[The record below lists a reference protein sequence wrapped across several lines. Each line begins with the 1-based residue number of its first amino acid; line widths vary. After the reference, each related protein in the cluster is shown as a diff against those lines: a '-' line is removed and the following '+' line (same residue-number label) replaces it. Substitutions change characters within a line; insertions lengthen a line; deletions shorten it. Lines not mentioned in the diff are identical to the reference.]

1 LADVEVGVDLWAG
14 VSAVSALFLS
24 GITGH
29 MDWGKVARRAAAGS
43 VGRYRLPVWPQ
54 PVMPSKALAAMTASA
69 VWLSGL
75 TRIRGVSNIT
85 EL

>member
-1 LADVEVGVDLWAG
+1 MA
-14 VSAVSALFLS
+14 SAPGFFFS

-29 MDWGKVARRAAAGS
+29 MDWGRVARLAAAGS

-54 PVMPSKALAAMTASA
+54 PLKVESAQAAMTASA
-69 VWLSGL
+69 AWLRVL
-75 TRIRGVSNIT
+75 TRIREVSNIT

>member
-1 LADVEVGVDLWAG
+1 VGVVPEAG
-14 VSAVSALFLS
+14 VAGVPGVFLS

-29 MDWGKVARRAAAGS
+29 RDWGRVARFAAAGS

-54 PVMPSKALAAMTASA
+54 AVKASIALVAMTASA
-69 VWLSGL
+69 AWLRVL
-75 TRIRGVSNIT
+75 TRIREVSNIT